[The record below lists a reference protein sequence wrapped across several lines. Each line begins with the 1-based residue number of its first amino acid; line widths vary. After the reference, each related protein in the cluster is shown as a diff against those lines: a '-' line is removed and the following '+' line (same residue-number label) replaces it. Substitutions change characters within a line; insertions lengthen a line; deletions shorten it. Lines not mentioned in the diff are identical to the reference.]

1 MPKNRAIVHDR
12 GATMSQRRRGQG
24 NDSSHLLSRR
34 DALQGVGAAIGASV
48 LPGCSSTDNPPGS
61 TPGPD
66 EPTPEELLAEIDT
79 FVVVM
84 MENRSFD
91 HYFGSLSLLEGKD
104 VDGLTGSESNP
115 STSGGPVAI
124 HPMSVRVTNED
135 PPHGWDGS
143 HGQWNSG
150 ANDGF
155 VLEHEKDHGVGSAEA
170 DHVMGYYKR
179 DDLPILYAL
188 ADESVL
194 CEKWFCSVMG
204 PTWPNRFYLHC
215 ATSEGMMTND
225 LPPTAQQGGK
235 LLSIWDRLDAA
246 GISNG
251 YFYGN
256 LPFNLT
262 YGRPNADFAFVIDDF
277 YTRAAAGS
285 LPQVT
290 FVEPT
295 LTALTTIG
303 NDDHPPADVGDGQTF
318 LASVYKALAESPQ
331 WSKTLLVITYDEHG
345 GYFDHVSPGT
355 TTDERPEFRQLGF
368 RVPSLVVGPRVRKGA
383 IDNTQFDHVSVAATI
398 TKRFGLEPLNARV
411 SATKD
416 LSSCLDPK
424 LIDAPRNPVS
434 LPSLQAMS
442 STIRTAATPRGQ
454 IELANLVASMGG
466 ARSNLRV
473 ETQRSLDSIRR
484 HAQRLGVFGSASGA
498 RLPRVPASR

>member
-1 MPKNRAIVHDR
+1 MK
-12 GATMSQRRRGQG
+12 QRRRGSQD
-24 NDSSHLLSRR
+24 DSSHLLSRR

-48 LPGCSSTDNPPGS
+48 LPGCSSEDSTSSGS
-61 TPGPD
+61 TPVTPGPD
-66 EPTPEELLAEIDT
+66 SGPLPGEPTPEELLAEIDT

-91 HYFGSLSLLEGKD
+91 HYFGALSLLEGRE

-115 STSGGPVAI
+115 STSGGPIAI
-124 HPMSVRVTNED
+124 HPMATNVTNED

-143 HGQWNSG
+143 RGQWNNG

-155 VLEHEKDHGVGSAEA
+155 VLEHEEDHGAGSAEV

-179 DDLPILYAL
+179 EDLPILYAL
-188 ADESVL
+188 ADESVV

-204 PTWPNRFYLHC
+204 PTWPNRIYLHC
-215 ATSEGMMTND
+215 ATSDGMTTNA
-225 LPPTAQQGGK
+225 LSPTVMGGGR
-235 LLSIWDRLDAA
+235 LVSIFDRLDAA

-262 YGRPNADFAFVIDDF
+262 YGKPNTGFAFELPEF
-277 YTRAAAGS
+277 FTRAADGT

-290 FVEPT
+290 FVDPI
-295 LTALTTIG
+295 LTALSTIG
-303 NDDHPPADVGDGQTF
+303 NDDHPPADIGDGQAF
-318 LASVYKALAESPQ
+318 LASIYQALAESPQ
-331 WSKTLLVITYDEHG
+331 WSKTMFIITYDEHG

-383 IDNTQFDHVSVAATI
+383 FEKTQFDHVSVAATI
-398 TKRFGLEPLNARV
+398 TKRFGLEPLNDRV
-411 SATKD
+411 AATKD

-434 LPSLQAMS
+434 LPALQTMS
-442 STIRTAATPRGQ
+442 SAVRTSATPHGQ
-454 IELANLVASMGG
+454 IELANLVRSMGG
-466 ARSNLRV
+466 ARSDFRAA
-473 ETQRSLDSIRR
+473 TQRSLDAVARNAR
-484 HAQRLGVFGSASGA
+484 RLGVFGSASSSPLQRMPRMPVA
-498 RLPRVPASR
+498 R